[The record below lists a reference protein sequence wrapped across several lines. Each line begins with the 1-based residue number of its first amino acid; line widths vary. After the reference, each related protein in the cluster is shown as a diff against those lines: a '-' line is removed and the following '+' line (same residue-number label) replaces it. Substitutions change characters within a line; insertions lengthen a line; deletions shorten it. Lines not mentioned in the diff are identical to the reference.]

1 METGKMELNQE
12 QMEQV
17 TGARRKWEKGRNCD
31 STHRVKTGNDREDS
45 RFIFWSQH
53 QYEYLCLDCG
63 HTYWVDEER

>member
-1 METGKMELNQE
+1 METKKMELNQE
-12 QMEQV
+12 QMVQV
-17 TGARRKWEKGRNCD
+17 TGARRKWIKGGNCD

>member
-1 METGKMELNQE
+1 METKKMELNQE

-17 TGARRKWEKGRNCD
+17 TGARRKWIKGGNCD

-63 HTYWVDEER
+63 HTFWVDEER

>member
-1 METGKMELNQE
+1 METGKMELNLE
-12 QMEQV
+12 QIEQV

-31 STHRVKTGNDREDS
+31 PMHRVKTGNDREDS